1 MVAIV
6 TGNGLGLQSSTA
18 SGLGQKIQLGNAA
31 LGQSG
36 EQVYVNAS
44 NGNLLLQDRDQFLS
58 GTGVNS
64 EIFRSYNSQGK
75 LTGDNWQPGAAP
87 VLSLL
92 TGVVNTTGS
101 TIQRIDWDGSA
112 ITYTF
117 DASRNSYL
125 ASSGTGAR
133 ATLAFDAASNNWTY
147 HDGKNQISETYDSL
161 QRLTIKSDRDGNNV
175 VYQYNSAGKLA
186 QVTTAAGEITY
197 LDYSGDNLT
206 QIRTAYQDIV
216 YGRQVISVLTAT
228 RYTYDAQ
235 NRLSTVTLDAN
246 PTQRPA
252 PDAPPPPDRGVYTT
266 TYTYDG
272 DSNRIASI
280 AQSDGSQVAFTYVLA
295 GSDYRVATI
304 AQTSDAGVVRL
315 TALEYGNNFAPN
327 GDPAGSTTTITDPFG
342 LKTTL
347 ISDSQ
352 GRLIQT
358 SGPGDTEYKQFK
370 YDDSGNVT
378 QVVNSDTPPDD
389 FTYDSNGNLIVVKD
403 HQGTVTT
410 RTFGADNEL
419 LTETVQAPDS
429 LGGQITTK
437 RYVYDSHDHLRFT
450 ISAEGRVTEYR
461 YNASG
466 QKETEIQYS
475 TSLYDISTFQ
485 PDVAPNEISL
495 NAWVASLTDKS
506 RAMRIDTT
514 YDFRGNVA
522 MVTEF
527 GALLADGGEDV
538 TGGYAAGNDGG
549 AGSDWKAQTNYIY
562 DQSGRLLQK
571 VGADR
576 ESYSYDGL
584 GRVLFTTRAGG
595 YSARYQYDNG
605 KHQTI
610 VTFSNGLTQTSTYNG
625 AGELIALAQS
635 SSGTLLSEVQHAYD
649 ADGRLRMDVD
659 ANGLRTHYLYNKSG
673 QRVAK
678 IDPDGT
684 LTEYIYDSKQRH
696 LVSTTT
702 YATALSTAQL
712 ATLVDSAG
720 LPVDVAGPGSGLDN
734 AGVRPA
740 VTMQDRSQWNFYRGV
755 SESDPDG
762 SILDRTVNADGAV
775 TEYRYDGNGRV
786 VSTTLYAKRLDV
798 SIPPDPSTSTVRED
812 RLRDRTTRYFY
823 DKDGQLQGVRNAEGY
838 VTEYRYD
845 AAGRKVASIAYA
857 AVSSEEFRTAG
868 TLADVRPHFSASD
881 IRQYYQYDGRG
892 QLVAEVDGEGAVTT
906 YRYNYPGGVG
916 NGAGS
921 ITERIQSTTK
931 VDVSALLLS
940 GNVDDNG
947 QVVPAVQLGGPDWAA
962 IRNIAIGPGSG
973 ELRKTN
979 YRYNPDGTLQN
990 RTSFDVASG
999 NLAGRDSYWYDSMG
1013 NLFMDAIG
1021 GPITTR
1027 GSNRRY
1033 DAQNRLIGLLSG
1045 EGSAALAAMGDAYSQ
1060 EKVDAIWASY
1070 GTRYSYDAAGR
1081 LISQTDPSGNTTL
1094 TYYNISGHVSHTVNA
1109 LGEVVQFDYDA
1120 FGERTRQT
1128 VYGMRL
1134 DAATLVKL
1142 AGGQLTAALQATFA
1156 ALGAD
1161 NLASVTDYQYNN
1173 AGEIVKQTDAL
1184 GVETS
1189 YSYNSAG
1196 QRTATTINTDKTNA
1210 ASGQRTDT
1218 ISYDRLGQIIAQA
1231 KDTGGLNLIT
1241 QALYDAFGRTVQ
1253 TTDANGVVRSQDYD
1267 RQGNVVVVTDGLG
1280 NKSQMTYDA
1289 FNSVLTST
1297 DKTGHTTSY
1306 AYSPFK
1312 RDVTVTTAEGIV
1324 TTTSVNEFGD
1334 IIKITD
1340 GRGISSTYQY
1350 DHNGK
1355 LIGSTKAA
1363 GTDAAATV
1371 TSTYDGAGHLIATTD
1386 ARGIQT
1392 TYTYDAANR
1401 VLTRLFDTAD
1411 LKYQTT
1417 YAYDAKGQTIGVTD
1431 ANGVL
1436 TTTQYD
1442 KMGNKLV
1449 VTVDAGAGKLNLAT
1463 SFTYDGVGN
1472 QLTVTEGDGSAQPKV
1487 TAYAYDKLNR
1497 LSSKTVDPAN
1507 LKLVIEYQ
1515 YDGNGNVVLARQNNE
1530 PTPTRY
1536 AYDVEGRVVYVVNQN
1551 GEVTQTRYDAAGRVT
1566 AKIALAASINLPA
1579 GAASVKAIAD
1589 LIALQSASVRADD
1602 HVTQYTYDTDGRLR
1616 YTVNGMNNVT
1626 EQVVD
1631 KAGNVVS
1638 TTAYATP
1645 IAATV
1650 AIDSAS
1656 IAAALAA
1663 QTPESH
1669 AVDRT
1674 TRTLYDAASRPIYS
1688 FDALGYVTQNKY
1700 DANGNL
1706 TYQTVHAYP
1715 YTDKANPTP
1724 AELDAWGTKIANT
1737 WGMIL
1742 PSTKS
1747 WIYDGANRP
1756 RFVIDALTYFTENRY
1771 DANSRLVQTLK
1782 YAPYGCNNARYNSY
1796 LQWTT
1801 TDKPY
1806 LPAESALTY
1815 YRYDAAGRNVGV
1827 TDAMGAVTRYE
1838 LDGLG
1843 NVINT
1848 YTADGTAAQT
1858 ITHAVYDIAGRKIE
1872 ETRAWGTAIAST
1884 SRYVYNAQGLLTAEY
1899 DPRAVELAE
1908 QDTDWAL
1915 SQRKAAGMVDA
1926 SGNGLK
1932 AAALDATQKALLM
1945 NRYVKA
1951 SSYDALGRVARTWT
1965 VTDTSGVATSYDAF
1979 GNVASVA
1986 QGARTTAFSYNKSN
2000 KNTLQTTGDGAV
2012 VQTAYSAFGEP
2023 VTVTQ
2028 YNNAAAAGALPV
2040 VSPRDAITQLEY
2052 DKLGRLVK
2060 STDAEG
2066 FSEYFDYGARG
2077 KRISYTNKSGSLFR
2091 YEYDRNGNLTTEY
2104 LPNNTHNNYGYNA
2117 FGQTAWKVENDNSS
2131 DGTSP
2136 HSYEYDR
2143 LGRVTAIWSTP
2154 VPVTSATGSTSTATP
2169 IQRFTFDIRGNQTS
2183 AKDAN
2188 GNISYQY
2195 YDALNRKIVDISAT
2209 GTYTSYVYDS
2219 AGNVVTTRVYAVPVT
2234 ATTPDSMPTAPT
2246 NLVGMRETNNVY
2258 DANNRLIESRIMNV
2272 GTGKFY
2278 ADAKDPNNP
2287 GRPGMYYIDNAST
2300 IVRKWTYDTRG
2311 NAISSIDPNGNQTFS
2326 FYDVNGKKVLD
2337 IDAQGYGT
2345 AWIRDVNGNVTEQ
2358 RQYALR
2364 YTDAFTS
2371 SSDPQAI
2378 IKAWARSGDDR
2389 ITQYTWDRNNRLTS
2403 ETRTGVD
2410 YATLDSNGAMTEVK
2424 GGNATTSYQY
2434 DGDGHLTHK
2443 TDANGSQ
2450 LDFTYDKM
2458 GRMSS
2463 QMLPQFVDYLNRQV
2477 RSTTLFEYDGLG
2489 HVKKETQKGA
2499 TAAEDRVTTY
2509 IYGAEGRQLS
2519 KTDALGTVTE
2529 YGYDLNGNIT
2539 QTSFIRLD
2547 ASGNK
2552 IKDTA
2557 HISYDAANREI
2568 SRNTQSTDPDTGR
2581 LLYGY
2586 TTTEMQYNT
2595 FGEVTGRRTNGG
2607 ANGQWQQYAQYDN
2620 AGRVIR
2626 SNFDGGISH
2635 LYMYDKNGNATLK
2648 MESMTTDL
2656 RGAVIATVADLQ
2668 KLVQEVQLN
2677 QTFTRYDE
2685 RNQVIQIMQPKVS
2698 AGAPQITFR
2707 PIDVPIDGGKFANTE
2722 VWLGGSIK
2730 RPTGTVPGPA
2740 FPSAGEGAIL
2750 AGSGGNASV
2759 SADWA
2764 VTKKSWN
2771 GTDGVAVNSISISL
2785 PDLTAIYGAYRIEAR
2800 VSYTVSGKLWQY
2812 RNIGGGDAQY
2822 IGELKSFSR
2831 PGSASSGSVP
2841 GSPRTLSVDIG
2852 YFSGGQAGDP
2862 VGDGDLLNAWGP
2874 GQLAGGS
2881 GVNFAYTVEFYVTPE
2896 STAGVPQFI
2905 GSIDKTAQLFGSV
2918 DTSTNTSNGDNT
2930 YSDIQYTAETD
2941 ALNSTQAL
2949 SLGSHTT
2956 YPLATSSLIGGSAA
2970 PVLRIKLPDLSQLYG
2985 NYRVVVDLQYT
2996 ISDKLLGGSYNT
3008 VNKTVDAGGMTDTID
3023 IPLTDGSQGFL
3034 GTYTATVRLVAK
3046 DNSNDSSVL
3055 VTLAAG
3061 LGYGSRYDYK
3071 KLVLPGYQEKKVTA
3085 SVSYQAKN
3093 DGSFPPLYSP
3103 QVLLALPDLTDLYGD
3118 YNIDVKV
3125 TYKIQSSL
3133 DGKTSMVRPEQV
3145 ETFSQNHASTSL
3157 TIPLSTN
3164 ISTAFGGGVYSYAVE
3179 IRITPK
3185 SNPGQSFTLA
3195 TLKNYGAA
3203 SSEATIVKAS
3213 SQIRLANA
3221 TLPSGASGVA
3231 YYRPLGSTAA
3241 FSVLP
3246 KSGNSPAGSWVADID
3261 GMADGQYEV
3270 VFIATGIDGNEAHA
3284 LLRRDQY
3291 TMTLSKGGI
3300 STLTADQIPDR
3311 ALYTDAHGNFQYD
3324 VTGTYLLQSPQ
3335 VLTAYNLQSTD
3346 RQLADA
3352 VQLRVRPAGSQTW
3365 IYPVGQAPV
3374 QRDPATG
3381 AFKFDLGGL
3390 AGNMEVE
3397 LALFK
3402 GGVALDTLTS
3412 TAVFS
3417 GSMAPAFSF
3426 GFLRDKKTSITFNGL
3441 VPNTEYVRVK
3451 YNITVDGVV
3460 KTINKTIRR
3469 NGSGEFL
3476 WDTSDPANEGGS
3488 LTPDPYQVYTY
3499 DIVFNGYD
3507 AYDTVLSMGKGT
3519 VDLGGPVDPA
3529 GKRPFTLTGSERPVV
3544 IEFVP
3549 RASGDG
3555 PQQGALLTNASKLNL
3570 YFRKAPKTPAD
3581 YELPMT
3587 LLTLTRNGEGRFL
3600 FNATEYG
3607 LPADTEYEYRYE
3619 AVDSAGVVLV
3629 ERSSYFDTR
3638 TRTNPATN
3646 TDIIGVITETNKDMT
3661 IDRYERYNAFGEVSA
3676 ERDGRGNWTDLYY
3689 NSQGKLIKKQQAEVM
3704 ITLANGF
3711 QKLMRPE
3718 SLFSYDRTGNLVGMK
3733 DANGNLTT
3741 QSWNYG
3747 SGKVDTSWD
3756 AAHNYKTS
3764 QYDQLG
3770 NLRIQRDELQQQTSY
3785 DYDKLGQLKV
3795 VTRGAGAQ
3803 TSIDK
3808 YNYDEAGNRISTI
3821 NTLTGQNNT
3830 FYDGEGRIIHTVSA
3844 EGRALWYQYT
3854 WNSSI
3859 ASVGSTVSG
3868 GWQKVTTDANG
3879 HTLTD
3884 NIDTFGRVTWH
3895 QDMSGRTTGYAYNW
3909 AGLLAS
3915 ETGST
3920 GKNIVYDYYS
3930 NGLVWKIT
3938 DNGTGKQ
3945 AFYEYDGDGNRTY
3958 ESYRSVT
3965 GAYVY
3970 TQARVLYDALNRV
3983 TSISDLLYSVS
3994 YEYDAVGN
4002 RRHMAATYHDYVQ
4015 NTKQNQDYWY
4025 AYDGLN
4031 RFTVTM
4037 GQLSGARAAS
4047 ADDASVSVVA
4057 GAKGGDGIY
4066 LAYDA
4071 VGQRKLATYAS
4082 DGRTEL
4088 YDYDK
4093 LGYLTTQ
4100 TINGVKTSERS
4111 NDQLGR
4117 VTNYAEWLADGSKQ
4131 VTNLTKTYDADGL
4144 QKTER
4149 DNLNASSTAYTRLAD
4164 GTLSQVKV
4172 TPDDADKG
4180 TTMTMNYAYEWWD
4193 GAKQSKITSQG
4204 TNPNAP
4210 GWKPANSLFN
4220 YDVNGNLKAT
4230 FDDGGGELAKQR
4242 AFSYETDQQ
4251 GQILRRNELGG
4262 VTIDANDKV
4271 TGASTDRI
4279 HNFYYLNGHRIGN
4292 VGNDGIEKIDY
4303 VKELAGKL
4311 DKGGDNTYKIFT
4323 PISAVDFDEN
4333 YMKISGSYPAMSA
4346 DNWTVREGDTLQTIA
4361 AAMWGDSTLWYIIA
4375 DANGLK
4381 GEDVLKAGQ
4390 VLKVPNNV
4398 VNLHNTATTFKPYD
4412 PGLAIGNTQ
4421 PTLPTPPPPPRGS
4434 EGCGA
4439 IAQIIAIVVAIVV
4452 TVYATEYAGEAWQAA
4467 LGTAGTAGGAGAGAA
4482 GGAAVGAGAG
4492 AAGGAAVAAGTAAG
4506 STITAGSIA
4515 AAAAGGAAGAL
4526 AGQGVLIAFGQQHG
4540 INWGGVAMGAIGN
4553 AVGAGLPGMSG
4564 NAFINGALR
4573 GAVGSVIT
4581 QGVGV
4586 ATGAQQSF
4594 DWKGVAVS
4602 AIAQGI
4608 GQGVGAQI
4616 DGWNIDNTAAVNSV
4630 INAGA
4635 RKFVAGFA
4643 GGVASA
4649 VARGGSLG
4657 RNVGAITMDA
4667 VASTI
4672 GNSVVDQ
4679 MAASSTQK
4687 IYGYDDGNTQ
4697 IGPDFRLAS
4706 GGGVSRTM
4714 GYSSGYTPG
4723 DQRAAGYPGAARF
4736 VVTPIDRDGFDI
4748 QGVSTDTNDG
4758 YYTYRDL
4765 PPPTG
4770 VQQTIEIAHHQGSM
4784 AYGLEDMQQ
4793 PASNFDWTLRVPS
4806 QGVARN
4812 LSYGEGVA
4820 TFNPIGQAIRG
4831 AVDHVS
4837 AAAVSAWNMKMH
4849 PLDTLGGI
4857 VRHYSDAYQADHL
4870 GDTILNDIGNQVHGT
4885 INSTPAGLIN
4895 ALYRK
4900 DEAGG
4905 MARLGAAG
4913 IDSVLWAAGM
4923 SGTVRANSVEA
4934 ARMSGG
4940 ARRPTNVLLD
4950 DADISRLTNEFVEI
4964 GGDPSKLRF
4973 NSGRQTS
4980 YVDELDVIRVRGDVL
4995 PIEDALHPRS
5005 SMSSRATL
5013 AHELGHQAHQ
5023 GTNVAIGAWNDEF
5036 RASYWAAKN
5045 APGLTVVERVD
5056 LLSDAILRAR
5066 EAGVPIKMNKFMKE
5080 TLYGY

>member
-6 TGNGLGLQSSTA
+6 TGNGLGLQSGTA
-18 SGLGQKIQLGNAA
+18 SGLGQKIQIGNAA

-92 TGVVNTTGS
+92 TGVVNTAGS

-197 LDYSGDNLT
+197 LDYSGGNLT
-206 QIRTAYQDIV
+206 QIRTAYQEIV
-216 YGRQVISVLTAT
+216 YGRQVVSVLTAT

-295 GSDYRVATI
+295 GGDYRVATV

-315 TALEYGNNFAPN
+315 TALEYGSSFAPN

-389 FTYDSNGNLIVVKD
+389 FTYDGNGNLIVVKD

-419 LTETVQAPDS
+419 LTETVQVPDS
-429 LGGQITTK
+429 LGGQTTTK
-437 RYVYDSHDHLRFT
+437 RYAYDAHDHLRFT

-466 QKETEIQYS
+466 QKVTEIRYS
-475 TSLYDISTFQ
+475 TVLYDVGALQVNT
-485 PDVAPNEISL
+485 VPNEAAL
-495 NAWVASLTDKS
+495 NAWVAGLADNS
-506 RAMRIDTT
+506 RVMRIDTS
-514 YDFRGNVA
+514 YDFRGNVST
-522 MVTEF
+522 VKEF
-527 GALLADGGEDV
+527 GAMLANGTENAPGEYAPGNPQEVRSGGS
-538 TGGYAAGNDGG
+538 T
-549 AGSDWKAQTNYIY
+549 QTDYIY
-562 DQSGRLLQK
+562 DQFGRLLQK
-571 VGADR
+571 IGVDR
-576 ESYSYDGL
+576 ELYSYDGL
-584 GRVLFTTRAGG
+584 GRVLSTSRANG
-595 YSARYQYDNG
+595 YSARYQYDDG

-610 VTFSNGLTQTSTYNG
+610 VSFGNGLTQISTYNG
-625 AGELIALAQS
+625 AGELIALTQS
-635 SSGTLLSEVQHAYD
+635 SSGTLLSQVLHAYD

-659 ANGLRTHYLYNKSG
+659 ANGQKTHYLYDKSG

-678 IDPDGT
+678 IDPDGA
-684 LTEYIYDSKQRH
+684 LTEYRYDSKQRH
-696 LVSTTT
+696 LVSTIR
-702 YATALSTAQL
+702 YATLLSAAQL
-712 ATLVDSAG
+712 ATLIDDG
-720 LPVDVAGPGSGLDN
+720 GRPVDVAGPGSGLDN
-734 AGVRPA
+734 ANLRPA
-740 VTMQDRSQWNFYRGV
+740 ASMQDRTQWNFYRGV
-755 SESDPDG
+755 SENDPDG
-762 SILDRTVNADGAV
+762 SILDRTVDADGAV
-775 TEYRYDGNGRV
+775 TGYRYDGNGRV
-786 VSTTLYAKRLDV
+786 VSMTLYAHRLDV
-798 SIPPDPSTSTVRED
+798 SLPPGSSTSTVAAD
-812 RLRDRTTRYFY
+812 AANDRTTRYFY
-823 DKDGQLQGVRNAEGY
+823 DKDGLLQATLNGEGY
-838 VTEYRYD
+838 LTEYRYD

-857 AVSSEEFRTAG
+857 AVTSEELRIAG
-868 TLADVRPHFSASD
+868 TLADLRPGSSADD
-881 IRQYYQYDGRG
+881 IRHYYQYDGRG
-892 QLVAEVDGEGAVTT
+892 KLVAEVDGEGAVTT
-906 YRYNYPGGVG
+906 YTHNG
-916 NGAGS
+916 NT
-921 ITERIQSTTK
+921 IEQFQSMAK
-931 VDVSALLLS
+931 VDVSLWLLS
-940 GNVDDNG
+940 GNVDSNG
-947 QVVPAVQLGGPDWAA
+947 RILPVVELGSPDWAA
-962 IRNIAIGPGSG
+962 IRDIALAPGV
-973 ELRKTN
+973 ELRKTV
-979 YRYNPDGTLQN
+979 YDYNADGKLLM

-999 NLAGRDSYWYDSMG
+999 NLTGVDSYGYDGMG
-1013 NLFMDAIG
+1013 NLYVEMLG
-1021 GPITTR
+1021 NVTTR
-1027 GSNRRY
+1027 RSINRRY

-1045 EGSAALAAMGDAYSQ
+1045 EGSAALAAMGDTYSQ

-1109 LGEVVQFDYDA
+1109 LGEVAQFDYDA

-1128 VYGMRL
+1128 VYGARL
-1134 DAATLVKL
+1134 DAATLAKL

-1161 NLASVTDYQYNN
+1161 NSASVTDYQYNN

-1196 QRTATTINTDKTNA
+1196 QRISTTVNTDKTNA
-1210 ASGQRTDT
+1210 ASGQRIDT
-1218 ISYDRLGQIIAQA
+1218 IGYDRLGQIILQT
-1231 KDTGGLNLIT
+1231 KDAGDLNLVT
-1241 QALYDAFGRTVQ
+1241 QASYDAFGRTVE
-1253 TTDANGVVRSQDYD
+1253 TVDANGVVRSQGYD

-1297 DKTGHTTSY
+1297 DKTGHTTTY

-1401 VLTRLFDTAD
+1401 VLTRTFDTAD
-1411 LKYQTT
+1411 LNYKTT
-1417 YAYDAKGQTIGVTD
+1417 YGYDAKGQMVSVTD
-1431 ANGVL
+1431 PNGVL

-1442 KMGNKLV
+1442 KLGQKIV
-1449 VTVDAGAGKLNLAT
+1449 VIVDAGAGKLNLTTIFA
-1463 SFTYDGVGN
+1463 YDGVGN
-1472 QLTVTEGDGSAQPKV
+1472 QLTVTEGVGSTQPRV
-1487 TAYAYDKLNR
+1487 TEYAYDKAGR
-1497 LSSKTVDPAN
+1497 LSSKTIDPAN
-1507 LKLVIEYQ
+1507 LKLLTEYE
-1515 YDGNGNVVLARQNNE
+1515 YDGNGNVVLVRQNNE
-1530 PTPTRY
+1530 PVPTRY
-1536 AYDVEGRVVYVVNQN
+1536 AYDAEGRVVYVVNQN
-1551 GEVTQTRYDAAGRVT
+1551 GEVTQTGYDAAGRVT

-1579 GAASVKAIAD
+1579 GAASVQDIID
-1589 LIALQSASVRADD
+1589 LIAAQPASVRADD
-1602 HVTQYTYDTDGRLR
+1602 HVTQYAYDADGRLR
-1616 YTVNGMNNVT
+1616 YTVNGMNYVT
-1626 EQVVD
+1626 EQVYD

-1638 TTAYATP
+1638 ITAYATS

-1650 AIDSAS
+1650 AIDGAA

-1663 QTPESH
+1663 QAPASH
-1669 AVDRT
+1669 AADRT
-1674 TRTLYDAASRPIYS
+1674 TRTLYDAANRPVFSIN
-1688 FDALGYVTQNKY
+1688 AMGYVTQNTY

-1706 TYQTVHAYP
+1706 MHQTVHGYP
-1715 YTDKANPTP
+1715 YTEKANPTP
-1724 AELDAWGTKIANT
+1724 ADLDAWGTKIANT

-1742 PSTKS
+1742 PSTTS

-1756 RFVIDALTYFTENRY
+1756 RFIIDSLTYFTENRY
-1771 DANSRLVQTLK
+1771 DANNHIIQALK
-1782 YAPYGCNNARYNSY
+1782 YAPYGSNNNRYKSY

-1815 YRYDAAGRNVGV
+1815 YRYDGAGRPVGI
-1827 TDAMGAVTRYE
+1827 TDPTGVMTRYE

-1843 NVINT
+1843 NAVNT
-1848 YTADGTAAQT
+1848 YIADGTAAQT
-1858 ITHAVYDIAGRKIE
+1858 VTHAIYDTVGRKIE

-1884 SRYVYNAQGLLTAEY
+1884 SRYSYNAQGLLTAQY

-1915 SQRKAAGMVDA
+1915 AQRKAAGLVDA

-1932 AAALDATQKALLM
+1932 AVALDATQKALLM

-1951 SSYDALGRVARTWT
+1951 TSYDVLGRVARTWT
-1965 VTDTSGVATSYDAF
+1965 ATDPSGIATSYDAF
-1979 GNVASVA
+1979 GNVASVT
-1986 QGARTTAFSYNKSN
+1986 QGARTTVFSYNKSN

-2012 VQTAYSAFGEP
+2012 VQTAYSAFGDP

-2028 YNNAAAAGALPV
+2028 YYNAAVAGTLPTA
-2040 VSPRDAITQLEY
+2040 SPRDAVTQLEY

-2066 FSEYFDYGARG
+2066 FNELYDYGARG

-2091 YEYDRNGNLTTEY
+2091 YEYDRDGNLTTEY
-2104 LPNNTHNNYGYNA
+2104 LPNNTHNNYGYDA
-2117 FGQTAWKVENDNSS
+2117 FGNVAWKVENDNAGTPSS
-2131 DGTSP
+2131 STS
-2136 HSYEYDR
+2136 YGYDK
-2143 LGRVTAIWSTP
+2143 LGHVTIIAGRP
-2154 VPVTSATGSTSTATP
+2154 VTVTSATGSTSTATP
-2169 IQRFTFDIRGNQTS
+2169 IQRFTYDARGNQTS
-2183 AKDAN
+2183 ATDAN
-2188 GNISYQY
+2188 GNTSYQY
-2195 YDALNRKIVDISAT
+2195 YDALNRKIGDISAI

-2234 ATTPDSMPTAPT
+2234 VTTPDTTPAAPT
-2246 NLVGMRETNNVY
+2246 NLTGMRETNNVY
-2258 DANNRLIESRIMNV
+2258 DASNRLIESRIMNV
-2272 GTGKFY
+2272 GTGQFY

-2287 GRPGMYYIDNAST
+2287 GRPGMYYIDSEST
-2300 IVRKWTYDTRG
+2300 IVRRWTYDTRG
-2311 NAISSIDPNGNQTFS
+2311 NAISSIDPNGNQVFS

-2345 AWIRDVNGNVTEQ
+2345 AWVRDLFGNVTEQ

-2371 SSDPQAI
+2371 SSDPQSI
-2378 IKAWARSGDDR
+2378 INAWARSGDDR
-2389 ITQYTWDRNNRLTS
+2389 ITQYAWDRNSRLTS

-2410 YATLDSNGAMTEVK
+2410 YATVDNSGAMTEVK
-2424 GGNATTSYQY
+2424 GGNAITSYQY
-2434 DGDGHLTHK
+2434 DGDGHLLHK

-2450 LDFTYDKM
+2450 SDFTYDKM
-2458 GRMSS
+2458 GHLSS

-2477 RSTTLFEYDGLG
+2477 RSTTLFEYDSLN
-2489 HVKKETQKGA
+2489 HLTKETLKGA
-2499 TAAEDRVTTY
+2499 TAAEDRITVYTY
-2509 IYGAEGRQLS
+2509 GTDGRMAS
-2519 KTDALGTVTE
+2519 KTDAVGTVTS
-2529 YGYDLNGNIT
+2529 YGYDVNGNT
-2539 QTSFIRLD
+2539 VQTSFIRLD

-2552 IKDTA
+2552 IKDTTR
-2557 HISYDAANREI
+2557 ISYDVANREI

-2581 LLYGY
+2581 LLYGD

-2607 ANGQWQQYAQYDN
+2607 GANGQWQQYAQYDN
-2620 AGRVIR
+2620 AGRVMR
-2626 SNFDGGISH
+2626 SNFDGGMSH

-2656 RGAVIATVADLQ
+2656 RIEVIATVADLQ

-2677 QTFTRYDE
+2677 QTFTRYDA

-2707 PIDVPIDGGKFANTE
+2707 PIDVPIDGGTFANTE

-2730 RPTGTVPGPA
+2730 RPAGPVPGPA
-2740 FPSAGEGAIL
+2740 NPSAGEGAIL
-2750 AGSGGNASV
+2750 AGSGGSASV

-2764 VTKKSWN
+2764 VTKKSFS
-2771 GTDGVAVNSISISL
+2771 GTDGVAVNSLSINV

-2800 VSYTVSGKLWQY
+2800 VSYTVSGQLWQY

-2822 IGELKSFSR
+2822 IGELKSFNKS
-2831 PGSASSGSVP
+2831 GAASSGSVP
-2841 GSPRTLSVDIG
+2841 GSPRSLSVDIS
-2852 YFSGGQAGDP
+2852 YFSGAQAGDP
-2862 VGDGDLLNAWGP
+2862 VGDGDLVNAWGP
-2874 GQLAGGS
+2874 QQLAGGS
-2881 GVNFAYTVEFYVTPE
+2881 GVNFSYTVEFYVTPE
-2896 STAGVPQFI
+2896 STGGKPQFI

-2918 DTSTNTSNGDNT
+2918 DTSVYHAESDSSPTV
-2930 YSDIQYTAETD
+2930 YSDIRYTAAVD
-2941 ALNSTQAL
+2941 GLNSTQAL

-2956 YPLATSSLIGGSAA
+2956 YPLATSSMIGGSAA

-2985 NYRVVVDLQYT
+2985 NYRVVVDLQYA
-2996 ISDKLLGGSYNT
+2996 IADKLLGGSTNN
-3008 VNKTVDAGGMTDTID
+3008 VSKTVDAGGMTDTID
-3023 IPLTDGSQGFL
+3023 IALTDGSPGFL
-3034 GTYTATVRLVAK
+3034 GAYTATVRLVA
-3046 DNSNDSSVL
+3046 NNNPNDSSVL
-3055 VTLAAG
+3055 VTLANS
-3061 LGYGSRYDYK
+3061 LGYSSHYDYK
-3071 KLVLPGYQEKKVTA
+3071 KLTLPGYQEKKITA
-3085 SVSYQAKN
+3085 SVSAA
-3093 DGSFPPLYSP
+3093 GPVMS
-3103 QVLLALPDLTDLYGD
+3103 VTLPDLTDMYGD
-3118 YNIDVKV
+3118 YTVDAVV
-3125 TYKIQSSL
+3125 TYNNQSAFEGQTTVGG
-3133 DGKTSMVRPEQV
+3133 DIVTTV
-3145 ETFSQNHASTSL
+3145 SQDHAVTSL
-3157 TIPLSTN
+3157 SIPLTVQR
-3164 ISTAFGGGVYSYAVE
+3164 ISTAAGNGIYQYSVA
-3179 IRITPK
+3179 IRLTPK
-3185 SNPGQSFTLA
+3185 NNPGQSFILA

-3221 TLPSGASGVA
+3221 TLPAGATGTA
-3231 YYRPLGSTAA
+3231 YYRPLGSGAA
-3241 FSVLP
+3241 FNPLP
-3246 KSGNSPAGSWVADID
+3246 KSANSPAGSWTADVD
-3261 GMADGQYEV
+3261 ALADGQYEV
-3270 VFIATGIDGNEAHA
+3270 VFIATGLDGNEANA

-3300 STLTADQIPDR
+3300 SSLTADPIPARD
-3311 ALYTDAHGNFQYD
+3311 LYADAHGNFQYD
-3324 VTGTYLLQSPQ
+3324 VTGTYLWQSPQ

-3365 IYPVGQAPV
+3365 IYPLGQAPV

-3381 AFKFDLGGL
+3381 AFKFDLSSL
-3390 AGNMEVE
+3390 AGNMDVE

-3402 GGVALDTLTS
+3402 GGAVLDTLTS
-3412 TAVFS
+3412 TVAFS
-3417 GSMAPAFSF
+3417 GGIAPAFNF

-3441 VPNTEYVRVK
+3441 VPNTEYIRVK
-3451 YNITVDGVV
+3451 YNITVDGTV
-3460 KTINKTIRR
+3460 KTINKTIRK
-3469 NGSGEFL
+3469 NGSGEFI

-3488 LTPDPYQVYTY
+3488 LTPDPYQAYTY

-3507 AYDTVLSMGKGT
+3507 AYGTVLSMGKGT
-3519 VDLGGPVDPA
+3519 VNLGGPIETA
-3529 GKRPFTLTGSERPVV
+3529 GGHNFILTGSEHPVV

-3549 RASGDG
+3549 RAIGDG

-3570 YFRKAPKTPAD
+3570 YFRRTPKTQAD
-3581 YELPMT
+3581 YERPMT
-3587 LLTLTRNGEGRFL
+3587 LVTLTRNGEGRFL

-3619 AVDSAGVVLV
+3619 AVDSAGTVLV

-3689 NSQGKLIKKQQAEVM
+3689 NAQGKLIKKQQAEVM

-3711 QKLMRPE
+3711 QKVMRPE
-3718 SLFSYDRTGNLVGMK
+3718 TLFSYDRTGNLLGMK

-3741 QSWNYG
+3741 QQWNYG
-3747 SGKVDTSWD
+3747 TGKVAASWD
-3756 AAHNYKTS
+3756 AARYSKTS

-3770 NLRIQRDELQQQTSY
+3770 NLRIQSDELQQQTSY
-3785 DYDKLGQLKV
+3785 DYDNLGRLKV
-3795 VTRGAGAQ
+3795 VTRGTGAQ

-3821 NTLTGQNNT
+3821 NTLTGQSNT
-3830 FYDGEGRIIHTVSA
+3830 YYDGDGRVIHTVSA
-3844 EGRALWYQYT
+3844 EGRAVWYQYT

-3859 ASVGSTVSG
+3859 VSVGGTVSG

-3895 QDMSGRTTGYAYNW
+3895 QDMGGRTTSYAYNW

-3915 ETGST
+3915 ETSSA

-3930 NGLVWKIT
+3930 NGLVWTIK
-3938 DNGTGKQ
+3938 DNGTGKI

-3965 GAYVY
+3965 DAYVY
-3970 TQARVLYDALNRV
+3970 TQARVVYDALNRV
-3983 TSISDLLYSVS
+3983 TSINDLLYSVT

-4015 NTKQNQDYWY
+4015 NTKQSQDYWY

-4037 GQLSGARAAS
+4037 GQLSGARATS
-4047 ADDASVSVVA
+4047 ADDASVTVVA
-4057 GAKGGDGIY
+4057 GSNGGDGVY

-4071 VGQRKLATYAS
+4071 AGQRKLATYAS

-4088 YDYDK
+4088 YNYDA

-4100 TINGVKTSERS
+4100 TINGVKTSERT

-4131 VTNLTKTYDADGL
+4131 VTNLVKTYDADGL

-4149 DNLNASSTAYTRLAD
+4149 DTINASTTTYTRLAD

-4172 TPDDADKG
+4172 VPDDADKS

-4262 VTIDANDKV
+4262 VTINANDQV

-4311 DKGGDNTYKIFT
+4311 DKGNDNTYKIFT

-4333 YMKISGSYPAMSA
+4333 YMKISGNYPAMSA
-4346 DNWTVREGDTLQTIA
+4346 DSWTVREGDTLQSIA
-4361 AAMWGDSTLWYIIA
+4361 AAMWGDSSLWYIIA

-4398 VNLHNTATTFKPYD
+4398 VNVHNTATTFKPYD

-4421 PTLPTPPPPPRGS
+4421 PTLPTPPPPPGK
-4434 EGCGA
+4434 EGCGG
-4439 IAQIIAIVVAIVV
+4439 IGTIIAIVVAIVA
-4452 TVYATEYAGEAWQAA
+4452 TVFT
-4467 LGTAGTAGGAGAGAA
+4467 AGAA
-4482 GGAAVGAGAG
+4482 ALAMGAVASGTGIMTAGMAVLAGSIGGVGLGMAGVAAAAIGGAVGAA
-4492 AAGGAAVAAGTAAG
+4492 
-4506 STITAGSIA
+4506 
-4515 AAAAGGAAGAL
+4515 
-4526 AGQGVLIAFGQQHG
+4526 AGQGAMMAMGMQDSFNWKGVALGAISAGATSGVGSYFSAGAVVAPTATTANAANAAASSSISAADIAKAFGQ
-4540 INWGGVAMGAIGN
+4540 
-4553 AVGAGLPGMSG
+4553 
-4564 NAFINGALR
+4564 GALR
-4573 GAVGSVIT
+4573 NVAA
-4581 QGVGV
+4581 QGIGV
-4586 ATGAQQSF
+4586 ATGVQQSF
-4594 DWKGVAVS
+4594 DWRGVAVS
-4602 AIAQGI
+4602 AIAQGV

-4616 DGWNIDNTAAVNSV
+4616 KGWSLDSNAAMDSA
-4630 INAGA
+4630 INVGA
-4635 RKFVAGFA
+4635 RSVVAGFV
-4643 GGVASA
+4643 GGVVSTA
-4649 VARGGSLG
+4649 ARGGSLG

-4672 GNSVVDQ
+4672 GNSVVDSI
-4679 MAASSTQK
+4679 AASSVQPK
-4687 IYGYDDGNTQ
+4687 IYGLDNGGISAVEF
-4697 IGPDFRLAS
+4697 IGQSGSSQHALDVAQRQGQADIESRLSRGPLFANSTGASDPIYISAS
-4706 GGGVSRTM
+4706 GQPDIVMQPGRAYGQGIVYNTETETI
-4714 GYSSGYTPG
+4714 GYAVPM
-4723 DQRAAGYPGAARF
+4723 
-4736 VVTPIDRDGFDI
+4736 
-4748 QGVSTDTNDG
+4748 
-4758 YYTYRDL
+4758 
-4765 PPPTG
+4765 PPPTDVRQLGELSPQVVSEASLMRRFADGAVGALKG
-4770 VQQTIEIAHHQGSM
+4770 VTVEPLLQIRDLALAGTSVVYNEVIRNKNDSMWLPEMKSGIAEQYSHGASQSRLLLQSNFVTGSGVLSYDATTALIHGQYGDLAEMAGGVAGGFALGKATQKYGAYGITIEDIGATGPLASQRGSVGWKLVGPNSADDVPRETAKIGDLLATHGKTM
-4784 AYGLEDMQQ
+4784 
-4793 PASNFDWTLRVPS
+4793 SNSESNRLVNSMKTEGIKNPLTVTENNGKLFVLDGNNRLFAAPRAGISEVP
-4806 QGVARN
+4806 
-4812 LSYGEGVA
+4812 
-4820 TFNPIGQAIRG
+4820 
-4831 AVDHVS
+4831 
-4837 AAAVSAWNMKMH
+4837 
-4849 PLDTLGGI
+4849 I
-4857 VRHYSDAYQADHL
+4857 VRVELPFGAYK
-4870 GDTILNDIGNQVHGT
+4870 
-4885 INSTPAGLIN
+4885 S
-4895 ALYRK
+4895 
-4900 DEAGG
+4900 
-4905 MARLGAAG
+4905 
-4913 IDSVLWAAGM
+4913 
-4923 SGTVRANSVEA
+4923 
-4934 ARMSGG
+4934 
-4940 ARRPTNVLLD
+4940 PT
-4950 DADISRLTNEFVEI
+4950 
-4964 GGDPSKLRF
+4964 
-4973 NSGRQTS
+4973 
-4980 YVDELDVIRVRGDVL
+4980 
-4995 PIEDALHPRS
+4995 
-5005 SMSSRATL
+5005 
-5013 AHELGHQAHQ
+5013 
-5023 GTNVAIGAWNDEF
+5023 
-5036 RASYWAAKN
+5036 
-5045 APGLTVVERVD
+5045 D
-5056 LLSDAILRAR
+5056 LLFT
-5066 EAGVPIKMNKFMKE
+5066 P
-5080 TLYGY
+5080 